1 MEITQFGVG
10 IDFYSEASPTRMM
23 TVNLFQRRPGSN
35 RMCHRCGGGPETLL
49 HACRDCPGLLE
60 LWDKLGVTWDAI
72 PPNDETFMSW
82 ISELFDKGEQCVQIV
97 ILAIWVIWNSRNGI
111 IHERYHQP
119 IQSLLT
125 FILGYA
131 WELQS
136 LSTEGGGCRAPIL
149 EVWRPPVEPWV
160 RVNFDAHGK
169 DFSGNAMSAGL
180 RMVRVDSGEVAEEG
194 EIVAEEFLFGH
205 AKVKRSRVMSLQ
217 LFAVTFSSA
226 Y

>member
-1 MEITQFGVG
+1 MKFTCWRFLHNYI
-10 IDFYSEASPTRMM
+10 PTK
-23 TVNLFQRRPGSN
+23 VNLFQRRPGSN

-160 RVNFDAHGK
+160 RVNFDAGFYS
-169 DFSGNAMSAGL
+169 DP
-180 RMVRVDSGEVAEEG
+180 
-194 EIVAEEFLFGH
+194 
-205 AKVKRSRVMSLQ
+205 
-217 LFAVTFSSA
+217 
-226 Y
+226 